1 MALSNV
7 YSMKERMALGAVDG
21 ALELRLE
28 ELTARLVHWRADMV
42 LAIDAVI
49 ASLLTAAMRAADTE
63 RSRIRNLSENLQ
75 KQVSQ
80 SDFTSI

>member
-1 MALSNV
+1 MALSSE
-7 YSMKERMALGAVDG
+7 YSMEEHLALDAVDG

-42 LAIDAVI
+42 LAIDSVI
-49 ASLLTAAMRAADTE
+49 ASLLTAAMRAADTD
-63 RSRIRNLSENLQ
+63 RSRIRILSDNLQ

-80 SDFTSI
+80 SD